1 MRHRSPRPLY
11 IAKGENYCLST
22 NLILPFRVGCIRLRW
37 TSSAVLLS
45 QQFATNTKR
54 FPTGG
59 WMDRCPR
66 GSNISAYMD
75 PTREPQVAR
84 KSAAA
89 KRRAGR
95 VLSSLTRFIK
105 HRLKLQSKR
114 SCSPHRIR
122 PLSLMGRTN
131 PTDNLS
137 MLRPESLAHSLH
149 VRRIVGVIEGDGVY
163 RGRNPRGEPQ

>member
-1 MRHRSPRPLY
+1 
-11 IAKGENYCLST
+11 
-22 NLILPFRVGCIRLRW
+22 
-37 TSSAVLLS
+37 
-45 QQFATNTKR
+45 
-54 FPTGG
+54 
-59 WMDRCPR
+59 
-66 GSNISAYMD
+66 MD

-89 KRRAGR
+89 KRPAGEF
-95 VLSSLTRFIK
+95 VASLTQFIK

-114 SCSPHRIR
+114 SCPPHRIR

-163 RGRNPRGEPQ
+163 RGRNPRGEPQLGRGLYATIRGRRAGSYDQMPLLWVLNLLDGRRAGIPFATFSAILMVVG